1 MVRLLLDSNALLW
14 VLGSPEK
21 LGKLA
26 RSKIEAAS
34 ELCFSAASIFEL
46 TFKSQKLGRS
56 GLPLLQLRDD
66 FLSAALAAG
75 FMEIPIKAEHATGS
89 KSFFGFESGD
99 PFDRIILCQAKHEG
113 ALLVTSDE
121 KMLAQGLDWIIDAQK

>member
-1 MVRLLLDSNALLW
+1 MVMVLLDSNALLW

-21 LGKLA
+21 LGKVA

-34 ELCFSAASIFEL
+34 ELCFSAASMFEL
-46 TFKSQKLGRS
+46 TFKSQKLGRN

-66 FLSAALAAG
+66 FLSAVVAAG
-75 FMEIPIKAEHATGS
+75 FTEIPVRSEHASDS
-89 KSFFGFESGD
+89 KSFPAFESGD
-99 PFDRIILCQAKHEG
+99 PFDRIILCQAKREG

-121 KMLAQGLDWIIDAQK
+121 KMLAQGLDWIIDAQN